1 VLGIL
6 TAVSLLLLLLLLL
19 LGVLPPFV
27 ECLRCLFALA
37 APRKLFLAL
46 ARDLLLLLLLLLPP
60 LLGHQPVT
68 EFAIVAVHLSRVAT
82 YM

>member
-1 VLGIL
+1 
-6 TAVSLLLLLLLLL
+6 
-19 LGVLPPFV
+19 
-27 ECLRCLFALA
+27 
-37 APRKLFLAL
+37 
-46 ARDLLLLLLLLLPP
+46 